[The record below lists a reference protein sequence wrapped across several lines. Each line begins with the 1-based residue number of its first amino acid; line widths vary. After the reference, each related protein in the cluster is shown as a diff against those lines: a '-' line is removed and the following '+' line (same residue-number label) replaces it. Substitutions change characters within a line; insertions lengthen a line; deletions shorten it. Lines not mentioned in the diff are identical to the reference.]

1 MPNQPAP
8 PAAAL
13 WTPPH
18 DPALLGALRLAL
30 CTPVREYPPLGD
42 RKAVSIL
49 SINSLML
56 TVVVFFS
63 GELTAHLHNDT
74 LLAAA
79 ESVAAVVGFA
89 ISAFAACLFAF
100 RALVLPMPPMPDG
113 LAFYKHIAARS
124 FETYKAEVYATDDRT
139 ILRQM
144 LDYNYTLSI
153 LSREKFRLIG
163 QSIRFSRLAFI
174 LFGVVL
180 ISFVFL

>member
-1 MPNQPAP
+1 MPHDTAVPTA
-8 PAAAL
+8 
-13 WTPPH
+13 TPPH

-30 CTPVREYPPLGD
+30 CTPIREYPPLGD

-49 SINSLML
+49 SINGLML

-63 GELTAHLHNDT
+63 GELSDHLHTDT
-74 LLAAA
+74 LLSAA

-89 ISAFAACLFAF
+89 VSAFAACLYAF

-113 LAFYKHIAARS
+113 LAFYKHIAARD
-124 FETYKAEVYATDDRT
+124 FAAYRAEVYAADDRT
-139 ILRQM
+139 ILSQM
-144 LDYNYTLSI
+144 LHYNYTLAV
-153 LSREKFRLIG
+153 LSREKFRLLG

-180 ISFVFL
+180 VSFVFL